1 MMRFYFTFNR
11 GSRAHP
17 MPHTLEGLKIAEES
31 KMNSGGLIV
40 AMMLAIVV
48 GILAA
53 FWAYLVVGYEIGV
66 VSGLGTGGYN
76 LLQSWLYHPTDT
88 DVPGVVFT
96 GFGFCFTGF
105 LWWLRT
111 RFLSRL
117 FIRRATS
124 SVLSGGRWEDSG
136 FRYSSHGQSR
146 PYCSK
151 RVESACIEK
160 RSHFFWD

>member
-31 KMNSGGLIV
+31 NMNSGGLVV

-88 DVPGVVFT
+88 DIPGIVYGIWFSLYRRPLVAT
-96 GFGFCFTGF
+96 NTVSAPA
-105 LWWLRT
+105 
-111 RFLSRL
+111 LS
-117 FIRRATS
+117 S
-124 SVLSGGRWEDSG
+124 SGLPP
-136 FRYSSHGQSR
+136 Q
-146 PYCSK
+146 C
-151 RVESACIEK
+151 
-160 RSHFFWD
+160 